1 MAPMSSDKIILS
13 VATTGSWALK
23 SQNPALPVTPEEIA
37 AAAVESWREGAAIA
51 HVHVRDDAGAM
62 SCDLARFRR
71 VKELIRAQGC
81 DVIINFSTSG
91 GAGRVDEAERFN
103 SLSAGP

>member
-1 MAPMSSDKIILS
+1 MSSDKIILS

-23 SQNPALPVTPEEIA
+23 SQNPALPVTTEEIA